1 MHVSADEQIWVSIFE
16 LVEACV
22 VANRST
28 SDVEVDDLWTKFE
41 DLIDGEFFYLLA
53 LAQLNVLEILHD
65 LGNCGDRKLRNVR
78 TVQLQCVA
86 IGKTRLD
93 GLLSG
98 SIDSRGCDLTANIIF
113 NTVRS
118 RYIKRLQVPAI
129 AQRFEETTIK

>member
-16 LVEACV
+16 LIQACV

-28 SDVEVDDLWTKFE
+28 SDVEVNHLWTKFE
-41 DLIDGEFFYLLA
+41 DLIDGEFFDLLA

-78 TVQLQCVA
+78 TVQLQSVA

-93 GLLSG
+93 GLLARDG
-98 SIDSRGCDLTANIIF
+98 ESRGRDLSSNVILDTM
-113 NTVRS
+113 
-118 RYIKRLQVPAI
+118 
-129 AQRFEETTIK
+129 